1 MRTNERL
8 RQARESLKISQ
19 KAFAKELGIGQVAMS
34 KYENGQTELKSEIL
48 HKLLKS
54 YNINIIWILTGDGEM
69 FLSNTVEIAEKNQ
82 NIYNFFPY
90 SLDINAVPTIISALK
105 KELNQI
111 TEIISADI
119 YEQNLSLREMQVAD
133 REAPDFYIPDVGILD
148 EIIDLYKKKR
158 ASAKEGISEIQAKEI
173 ALKIQT
179 LKLDYQ
185 RSAKHEYKIDALLRH
200 WTSIIEQEF
209 ENGII

>member
-1 MRTNERL
+1 MT
-8 RQARESLKISQ
+8 REEFSKKLDDIGLKKAEFAEKLGLAYSTVNNWGSSSEFPRWVESWLGNYEIAIKKTGGISQ
-19 KAFAKELGIGQVAMS
+19 K
-34 KYENGQTELKSEIL
+34 
-48 HKLLKS
+48 
-54 YNINIIWILTGDGEM
+54 
-69 FLSNTVEIAEKNQ
+69 Q
-82 NIYNFFPY
+82 NNFFPY

-119 YEQNLSLREMQVAD
+119 YEQNLSLREIQTSDKEVS
-133 REAPDFYIPDVGILD
+133 DFYIPDVGILD
-148 EIIDLYKKKR
+148 EIIDLYKQKR
-158 ASAKEGISEIQAKEI
+158 EATKEGISEIQAKEL